1 MGELDADLRSVQ
13 QARDLAVACRAAQ
26 REWATATQEQVD
38 RVCAAMAEV
47 VYRDAARLGR
57 LAHEETGYGVPAHKQ
72 VKIEFASKAVWESI
86 RDIPTVGVL
95 RRDPQRRVVEIG
107 WPVGV
112 VVALTPSTNP
122 SSTAV
127 FKVLI
132 GVKARN
138 GVVVAPHP
146 SAKQCTYE
154 AVRLMAE
161 AGERAG
167 MPAGLVSCMTEV
179 SLPGSQE
186 LMRHYATSMILATG
200 GTPMVRAAHSTG
212 KPAIGVGPGNVP
224 VYVDRSADVAAAA
237 RAIVHSKA
245 FDSSVICATEQ
256 SVVADR
262 PVAEALRAEMRRLGA
277 HWVTGSDKRALER
290 VLFLPSGAMDPRAV
304 GRTPAQLAELAG
316 ISVPPSA
323 RILVADLQRVG
334 RDEPLSGEKLT
345 TVLGFYVEDGWRA
358 GCERCIELLRYGGDG
373 HSLVIHAT
381 DDDVILAFGIEKPA
395 FRILVNTWGTLGAI
409 GATTGVMPSMTLAPG
424 GVGGSVVS
432 DNITVTHL
440 LNIKRVAYPLR
451 DPPPAAYEPAPGV
464 VSAVPSPA
472 SAAVPSAASAAVPS
486 AASAAV
492 PSAASAAV
500 PSPAAGPAVV
510 PALDSQVDR
519 IVRRVLDQLGTS

>member
-1 MGELDADLRSVQ
+1 MTEMDADLRSIQ
-13 QARDLAVACRAAQ
+13 EARDLAVACRAAQ
-26 REWATATQEQVD
+26 REFAGASQEDVD

-47 VYRDAARLGR
+47 VARDAARLAR
-57 LAHEETGYGVPAHKQ
+57 MACEETGYGVPAHKQ
-72 VKIEFASKAVWESI
+72 IKVEFASRDVWASI

-95 RRDPQRRVVEIG
+95 RRDHERRTVEIG

-112 VVALTPSTNP
+112 IVALTPSTNP

-127 FKVLI
+127 YKVLI
-132 GVKARN
+132 SVKARN
-138 GVVVAPHP
+138 GIVVAPHP
-146 SAKQCTYE
+146 AAIECTYE

-167 MPAGLVSCMTEV
+167 MPAGLVACMRQV

-237 RAIVHSKA
+237 SAIVNSKA
-245 FDSSVICATEQ
+245 FDCSVICATEQ

-262 PVAEALRAEMRRLGA
+262 PIAQQLRAHMRELGA
-277 HWVTGSDKRALER
+277 HWVAGAEKEALGR
-290 VLFLPSGAMDPRAV
+290 TLFTASGAVNASSV
-304 GRTPAQLAELAG
+304 GKTPQQLGAMAG
-316 ISVPPSA
+316 FPVPASA
-323 RILVADLQRVG
+323 RILVADLDQVG
-334 RDEPLSGEKLT
+334 RNEPLSGEKLT

-358 GCERCIELLRYGGDG
+358 GCERCIELLRFGGDG

-381 DDDVILAFGIEKPA
+381 DEDVILAFGIEKPA
-395 FRILVNTWGTLGAI
+395 FRIVVNTWGTLGAI

-432 DNITVTHL
+432 DNITVNHV
-440 LNIKRVAYPLR
+440 LNVKRVAYPTR
-451 DPPPAAYEPAPGV
+451 EPPPGAYEAAPGV
-464 VSAVPSPA
+464 VA
-472 SAAVPSAASAAVPS
+472 SAAANHDPR
-486 AASAAV
+486 
-492 PSAASAAV
+492 
-500 PSPAAGPAVV
+500 
-510 PALDSQVDR
+510 VDR
-519 IVRRVLDQLGTS
+519 IVERVLNQLGGGR

>member
-1 MGELDADLRSVQ
+1 MASFDADLRSVQ
-13 QARDLAVACRAAQ
+13 EARDLAVTCRAAQ
-26 REWATATQEQVD
+26 REFATASQQQVD
-38 RVCAAMAEV
+38 RVCAAMADA

-57 LAHEETGYGVPAHKQ
+57 LAHEETGYGVAAHKQ
-72 VKIEFASKAVWESI
+72 VKVEFASKAVWESI
-86 RDIPTVGVL
+86 RDVPTVGVL
-95 RRDPQRRVVEIG
+95 RRDPERRTVEIG

-122 SSTAV
+122 NSTAV

-132 GVKARN
+132 SVKARN

-146 SAKQCTYE
+146 AAKQSTYE
-154 AVRLMAE
+154 AVRLMAD

-167 MPAGLVSCMTEV
+167 MPAGLVACMREV

-237 RAIVHSKA
+237 SAIVYSKA
-245 FDSSVICATEQ
+245 FDCSVICATEQ

-262 PVAEALRAEMRRLGA
+262 PIAEQLRAQMQRLGA
-277 HWVTGSDKRALER
+277 HWLDESQKAALAR
-290 VLFLPSGAMDPRAV
+290 VIFTPTGAMDPAAV
-304 GRTPAQLAELAG
+304 GKTPQQLADLAG
-316 ISVPPSA
+316 ISVPASA
-323 RILVADLQRVG
+323 RVLVADLARVG

-358 GCERCIELLRYGGDG
+358 GCERCIELLRFGGDG

-432 DNITVTHL
+432 DNITVSHL
-440 LNIKRVAYPLR
+440 LNVKRVAYPVR
-451 DPPPAAYEPAPGV
+451 EPPPAAYEPAAGV
-464 VSAVPSPA
+464 VA
-472 SAAVPSAASAAVPS
+472 
-486 AASAAV
+486 
-492 PSAASAAV
+492 
-500 PSPAAGPAVV
+500 SPAARVSASTV
-510 PALDSQVDR
+510 AASDAQVDR
-519 IVRRVLDQLGTS
+519 IVARVLGELGGAR